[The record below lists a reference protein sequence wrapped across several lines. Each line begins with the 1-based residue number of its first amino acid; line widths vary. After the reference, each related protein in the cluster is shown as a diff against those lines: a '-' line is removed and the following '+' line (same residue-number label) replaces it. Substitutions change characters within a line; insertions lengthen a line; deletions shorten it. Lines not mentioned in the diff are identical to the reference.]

1 MPSNSLVSV
10 IIPTRNSAATLDA
23 CLKSVAGQ
31 TYTPIEIIVVD
42 RDSTD
47 TTKAIAKRFTKHVY
61 NHGPERSAQVNYGVN
76 QAKGY
81 YVYKVDADFI
91 LDPAVIEQ
99 CVQQATQGA
108 DAVVVHNSPDPSI
121 SWIARIRKFEVDM
134 YKYDLQHS
142 SARFIRKDVYQAIGG
157 FNEAITA
164 GEDYDIQN
172 KLVRG
177 GYNTTFI
184 DAEARHLGEPKHLWP
199 HLVKMYHYG
208 KDSVQYQ
215 KANPGEFNGQLKYVV
230 ALAQWRG
237 KRLLQ
242 HPLKSMQLAGYLVLK
257 FSFGGAGFLLAKLRG
272 NKWHPSNR

>member
-61 NHGPERSAQVNYGVN
+61 NHGPERSAQVNYGVT
-76 QAKGY
+76 QATGE
-81 YVYKVDADFI
+81 YVYKVDSDFI
-91 LDPAVIEQ
+91 LDPDVIAQ
-99 CVQQATQGA
+99 CVAKAQEGYQ
-108 DAVVVHNSPDPSI
+108 AVVVHNSPDARV

-142 SARFIRKDVYQAIGG
+142 SARFLTTAAYTKIGG
-157 FNEAITA
+157 FTEAITA
-164 GEDYDIQN
+164 GEDYDFQN
-172 KLVRG
+172 KITKAG
-177 GYNTTFI
+177 FKTGFI
-184 DAEARHLGEPKHLWP
+184 EAEALHLGEPKRLLP
-199 HLVKMYHYG
+199 HLLKAYHYG

-215 KANPGEFNGQLKYVV
+215 KANPSEFNGQMNFI
-230 ALAQWRG
+230 
-237 KRLLQ
+237 LLVWLHHWQ
-242 HPLKSMQLAGYLVLK
+242 RFLRHPLKALGLMGYLFMK
-257 FSFGGAGFLLAKLRG
+257 FSFAGVGLIDGHISR
-272 NKWHPSNR
+272 